1 MRIPS
6 IKTATKYF
14 EVLAALE
21 KQYGTIDDA
30 ITSLGETAGPK
41 YRPGYIMIIKA
52 AIKFRAAQSDDKVL
66 LKKINGLV
74 IPESRIKDKL
84 ESSFRRIEHNNK
96 DVMLAIIKHL
106 DTARDRLRNNNADLG
121 YIWSQRAS
129 WFLQATL
136 CTGIKPIEWINAFLL
151 DDKDFEK
158 HDSILFIK
166 VSDKTEDDT
175 AGEERVICVC
185 GEKDVDIINKHLQ
198 SVSDILESG
207 ISYKTYV
214 TRTQKCINK
223 AFNHCFPN
231 SNERFTLISARN
243 MFYSRMIE
251 AGFSNKRVCYL
262 MGIKRDRNKI
272 DRSSLPG

>member
-1 MRIPS
+1 MKLPS
-6 IKTATKYF
+6 IKTATKYL

-30 ITSLGETAGPK
+30 ITFLGETAGPK

-52 AIKFRAAQSDDKVL
+52 AIKFRAVQSDDKAL
-66 LKKINGLV
+66 LKKINDLA
-74 IPESRIKDKL
+74 IPESRIKNKS
-84 ESSFRRIEHNNK
+84 ESSFRRIENNNN
-96 DVMLAIIKHL
+96 DMVLAIIKHL
-106 DTARDRLRNNNADLG
+106 DTARERLRNNNADLG

-136 CTGIKPIEWINAFLL
+136 CTGLKPFEWSNTSLL
-151 DDKDFEK
+151 DDEDFAK
-158 HDSILFIK
+158 HNGMLFIK
-166 VSDKTEDDT
+166 VSDKIDDD
-175 AGEERVICVC
+175 AVGDERVICVC
-185 GEKDVDIINKHLQ
+185 GDKDVDIINKHMK

-231 SNERFTLISARN
+231 STERFTLVSARN
-243 MFYSRMIE
+243 MFYNRMIK

-262 MGIKRDRNKI
+262 MGVKRDRNKT
-272 DRSSLPG
+272 DRSSLSE